1 MFSNRHYGFNTT
13 IKPLDDRRVRQAIID
28 AIDREAIVDE
38 DFFGRHA
45 FARGILPPGTHGY
58 NPKLR
63 GYAHDPARA
72 RELLGQAGYAGG
84 RGLPPIAFCLS
95 VKHEGILR
103 EHEGIDRARR
113 RGDPGRVPLPRGL
126 AGVPTGARGKAVP
139 RVPARV
145 VRGRPRSPDNFLF
158 KLFHSQSSRNYVG
171 YVNPVVDGLLLDARR
186 TKEEDPL
193 RRMDLYS
200 EGPRS

>member
-13 IKPLDDRRVRQAIID
+13 IKPLDDRRMHQAIIH

-45 FARGILPPGTHGY
+45 FARGILPPGTRGY

-63 GYAHDPARA
+63 GMPTIQPGPGSCSVSGIRRGPRA
-72 RELLGQAGYAGG
+72 APDRVLVECEA
-84 RGLPPIAFCLS
+84 
-95 VKHEGILR
+95 EGILR
-103 EHEGIDRARR
+103 EHEHIDRVSPPSGSGPSSTTSRTGRR
-113 RGDPGRVPLPRGL
+113 SYGGSRKSGS
-126 AGVPTGARGKAVP
+126 
-139 RVPARV
+139 
-145 VRGRPRSPDNFLF
+145 PRSCTRGSRTSQVPDNFLF

-186 TKEEDPL
+186 TKEEDPCAEWT
-193 RRMDLYS
+193 S
-200 EGPRS
+200 IEGPRS